1 MLTYQVRPRVFRI
14 DDGQTLP
21 FPSDGEVRFYF
32 QPLQPFGLEAGGG
45 RTAVRAVKA
54 SKLFD
59 ANTGAYTIESM
70 SPLDRLDI
78 TIQEPKRTFRF
89 EGNVL
94 TISQHFESNQEL
106 TETIDGI
113 YFAMPALL
121 SVEFADPPYVQRVNG
136 AVGSVGFRW
145 ELKEWKMHFRTTTQE
160 QQESRAA
167 VSWERIGLLSA
178 SGRRRLLAALHYF
191 HVALRLSREG
201 SIAGEFM
208 PEMILNLSKVLEV
221 LFPPDGAGRT
231 LDAARRGLT
240 ALGFSRTEIEGDYIP
255 AMALRNEIDVGH
267 VVLSLFTREQLA
279 LIHGYTD
286 HAEEAFRILIGRVFD
301 RIEAGEFD
309 VETYEP
315 ESAGNKAAAVVDRLR
330 EFADRYAL

>member
-1 MLTYQVRPRVFRI
+1 M
-14 DDGQTLP
+14 
-21 FPSDGEVRFYF
+21 
-32 QPLQPFGLEAGGG
+32 
-45 RTAVRAVKA
+45 
-54 SKLFD
+54 
-59 ANTGAYTIESM
+59 
-70 SPLDRLDI
+70 
-78 TIQEPKRTFRF
+78 
-89 EGNVL
+89 L

-121 SVEFADPPYVQRVNG
+121 SVEFADPPYVQRVSG

-286 HAEEAFRILIGRVFD
+286 HAEEAFRILIGVFSIGSRQVSSMSRRMNQSRPAIKLLPLLTDCENSLTDMHSNISIESD
-301 RIEAGEFD
+301 RGTRSAAFPARHRPPLD
-309 VETYEP
+309 VTDCD
-315 ESAGNKAAAVVDRLR
+315 GRT
-330 EFADRYAL
+330 